1 MLKIKR
7 KTKTAM
13 LSQLRKYAEPKI
25 LMRCVLL
32 ALSLAS
38 VVVALIGIVY
48 LGMILVISMFVGRII
63 ATGEGLILAG
73 ITVLGA
79 SVAAYLFA
87 DLALRVEG

>member
-13 LSQLRKYAEPKI
+13 LSQLRKYAEPKT

-48 LGMILVISMFVGRII
+48 LGTILVISMFVGRII
-63 ATGEGLILAG
+63 TTSEGLILTG
-73 ITVLGA
+73 LTILGA
-79 SVAAYLFA
+79 GVATHLFV
-87 DLALRVEG
+87 DLALRIEG